1 MKSRTLAMT
10 IVMILLFTL
19 TDVSISSAQSAIQNR
34 SVVEVAFIAEPI
46 SIESPTGT
54 LHGTLTTPKSR
65 SSVPVVLII
74 AGSGPTDRDGN
85 SPVFKGPN
93 NSLKLLAEGLAA
105 QGIASLR
112 YDKRGIGETGKAMQ
126 LAAERAKTPLREED
140 LSFEKYIDDAVRWG
154 KQLRA
159 DRRFSSLTVIG
170 HSEGSL
176 IGMVAAQRIPAN
188 AFVSIAGSGRPIQE
202 IILEQVKSQ
211 LTPELLKTTAD
222 ILDQL
227 AAGKAVASVP
237 GELNMLFRPSV
248 QPFMISWLRY
258 DPSKEISKVR
268 LPVLIV
274 QGTTDVQVRV
284 ADAKRLAEGNPG
296 AHLLLIDG
304 MNHVLKTV
312 PNEQDKQVSSYSD
325 PSLPLTPE
333 LVSTISRFVNKN
345 LRAKKLNV
353 REGDAER

>member
-1 MKSRTLAMT
+1 MKRHFLVIATATLIMLTAT
-10 IVMILLFTL
+10 IN
-19 TDVSISSAQSAIQNR
+19 SSAQSTIQGHSAER
-34 SVVEVAFIAEPI
+34 TFIVEPI
-46 SIESPTGT
+46 TLQSPSGT
-54 LHGTLTTPKSR
+54 LHGTLVRPQSR
-65 SSVPVVLII
+65 SRMPVVLII

-126 LAAERAKTPLREED
+126 LAAEKAKTPLREEN
-140 LSFEKYIDDAVRWG
+140 LSFESYIDDAVRWG
-154 KQLRA
+154 KQLSA
-159 DRRFSSLTVIG
+159 DRRFSSVTVIG

-176 IGMVAAQRIPAN
+176 IGMVAAQRIAAH

-211 LTPELLKTTAD
+211 LTPELLKTTED
-222 ILDQL
+222 ILGQL
-227 AAGKAVASVP
+227 AAGTTVASVP
-237 GELNMLFRPSV
+237 PELNLLFRPSA

-258 DPSKEISKVR
+258 DPSKEITKLR
-268 LPVLIV
+268 RPVLIV
-274 QGTTDVQVRV
+274 QGTTDMQVRV

-296 AHLLLIDG
+296 AQLLLIDG

-312 PNEQDKQVSSYSD
+312 PNEQGKQASSYSD
-325 PSLPLTPE
+325 PSLPVTPD
-333 LVSTISRFVNKN
+333 LVRAINRFINEI
-345 LRAKKLNV
+345 RS
-353 REGDAER
+353 